1 MSDRTRR
8 LRLGGAAALLLCAW
22 SAAPVWAQA
31 GHGPMAEPPAERRQ
45 QLVHMVRQECGA
57 CHGLALTGGLGLPLT
72 PAALQDKPLEFLA
85 STIYGGRPGTAMA
98 AWRALLS
105 QDEAHW
111 IAAQL
116 KAGFPKE

>member
-1 MSDRTRR
+1 MPDRIQK
-8 LRLGGAAALLLCAW
+8 LRLGGAAALLLCAFGVTP
-22 SAAPVWAQA
+22 AWAQDA
-31 GHGPMAEPPAERRQ
+31 PALIAEPAPERRQ

-72 PAALQDKPLEFLA
+72 PTALQDKPLEFLA

-98 AWRALLS
+98 AWGALLS
-105 QDEAHW
+105 RDEAQW